1 MVSTIQI
8 KPAPV
13 LQPFVSC
20 YSLRQFD
27 TAGLVMPQPMHAVHE
42 YYMTFFLKDKFCEVK
57 DISGNFQ
64 SRASNSLC
72 TLFTEPQGYAHYKGN
87 YILFCV
93 QFKCNGIFAVFGIPQ
108 KILIN
113 TILPLGDILGDENNL
128 LLTEQFQ
135 SSADIFEMATYMNAY
150 LIKMLLCQKHKIY
163 TGIIANIADIV
174 LHNKG
179 VVSVDTLALYGSMSL
194 RNFERRF
201 IDEVGI
207 PPKLYARITRFY
219 NALENKMLHPGK
231 NWTEIVY
238 ESCYYD
244 QSHFI
249 KEVKLFSS
257 KSPDELFKYTPPP
270 KENFIEKVDY

>member
-8 KPAPV
+8 KPAPE

-20 YSLRQFD
+20 YSLRKFD
-27 TAGLVMPQPMHAVHE
+27 TLQLAMPQPMHAVHE
-42 YYMTFFLKDKFCEVK
+42 YYMTFFLKDKFCEIR
-57 DISGNFQ
+57 DNAGNFH
-64 SRASNSLC
+64 RASNALC
-72 TLFTEPQGYAHYKGN
+72 TLFTESQGCNYYKGN
-87 YILFCV
+87 YVLFCV
-93 QFKCNGIFAVFGIPQ
+93 QFKSNGIFAIFGIPQ

-113 TILPLGDILGDENNL
+113 AILPLEDILGEENNK

-135 SSADIFEMATYMNAY
+135 SSVDIFEMATYMNAY
-150 LIKMLLCQKHKIY
+150 LIKMYLCQKHEIY
-163 TGIIANIADIV
+163 TGIIANISDML
-174 LHNKG
+174 LHYKG
-179 VVSVDTLALYGSMSL
+179 VVSLDALALYGNMSL

-201 IDEVGI
+201 INEVGI
-207 PPKLYARITRFY
+207 SPKLYARITRFY

-231 NWTEIVY
+231 NWTDIVY
-238 ESCYYD
+238 ENGYYD

-270 KENFIEKVDY
+270 TENFTQKIEY